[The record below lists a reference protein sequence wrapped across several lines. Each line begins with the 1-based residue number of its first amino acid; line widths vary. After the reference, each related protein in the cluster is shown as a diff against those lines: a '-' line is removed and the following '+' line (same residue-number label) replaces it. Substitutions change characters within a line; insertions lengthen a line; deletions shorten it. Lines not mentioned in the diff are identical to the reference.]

1 MDEHDIGIAAAREVE
16 RLTRPERNDAD
27 LDAGLLLEDGQKVTK
42 QP

>member
-16 RLTRPERNDAD
+16 RLTRAERNDAD
-27 LDAGLLLEDGQKVTK
+27 LDSGLLLEDGQEVAE